1 MSNRFAF
8 QGHESIGALVRR
20 GMEGLAWVEVDD
32 VASANAVFTYFA
44 SLQELEDAYFG
55 EGGIAQAAP
64 AEAFLIDLSPSTP
77 AFSQELA
84 SLATISGMRPVE
96 APLAVVDLGAADAFA
111 DMSRL
116 ACFVGGDEADVE
128 AALPLVSA
136 VVGTASRTGAAGSA
150 QLARCALTLQTASQ
164 IVAAIEAEALYA
176 ATQRSVTAVEGLEG
190 SVGAVTPQSASVL
203 ERIAEGRFDATY
215 TVEMLLA
222 EIAAALRAA
231 EDVDL
236 VVPQAEAVMNLVQ
249 LLAVLGGADKSPA
262 AVSLLYRDEDDGRRA
277 GLDWARAREY
287 YEVDRSDDEKADFE
301 DDFDGNFDG
310 DFGEYE
316 GGFAPDRSQDGGRD
330 RGHAHGHDHGC
341 GCGHHHASEAQHE
354 CECGHDSHDSGHQCC
369 GKHHGER

>member
-64 AEAFLIDLSPSTP
+64 AEALLIDLSPSTP

-84 SLATISGMRPVE
+84 SLATVSGMRPVE

-215 TVEMLLA
+215 TVEMFLA

-287 YEVDRSDDEKADFE
+287 YEVDHSDDEEA
-301 DDFDGNFDG
+301 DFDGDFDG

-369 GKHHGER
+369 GKRHGER